1 MVRPLGLISLGLVH
15 GQLVCFIM
23 LSNQVMVL
31 LPEYQREQK
40 VVVQEQEEQ
49 DNDDSDSNG
58 LDCMLNLVD
67 SDYDISEDDDDLL

>member
-1 MVRPLGLISLGLVH
+1 MLHNVVEPSDGAPL
-15 GQLVCFIM
+15 
-23 LSNQVMVL
+23 
-31 LPEYQREQK
+31 EYQREHK